1 MLLSFRKGKMSWSLA
16 SSFTIFRCNSCTP
29 TSLVVYTHST
39 QTSLLSRIH
48 TTSTLPYLDTI
59 LHSHITCSR
68 PPMAQTL
75 SFKYRCIFFHLHFL
89 LHFLFH
95 SLYFFIDLH
104 LTVNYFYSFVKFN
117 FFTNCNRPKR
127 FCGKK
132 KKKKGRSTKTCRKFF
147 LFFAW
152 GLSFDFSKFNDD
164 FTPVF
169 FSFFRF

>member
-1 MLLSFRKGKMSWSLA
+1 MSWKNMKNDTTFVRMRRSDRLGDAKMSKKGTSLLSWSLA

-104 LTVNYFYSFVKFN
+104 LTINYFYMVSEV
-117 FFTNCNRPKR
+117 
-127 FCGKK
+127 
-132 KKKKGRSTKTCRKFF
+132 S
-147 LFFAW
+147 
-152 GLSFDFSKFNDD
+152 DSKF
-164 FTPVF
+164 
-169 FSFFRF
+169 